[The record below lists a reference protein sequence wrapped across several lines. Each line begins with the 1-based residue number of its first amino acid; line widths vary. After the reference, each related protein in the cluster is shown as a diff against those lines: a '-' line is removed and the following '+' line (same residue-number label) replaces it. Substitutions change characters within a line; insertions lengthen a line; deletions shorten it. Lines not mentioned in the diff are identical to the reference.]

1 MMLQHSS
8 IYHVDKSV
16 HSKRGFILL
25 VVVVFFRCLL
35 PTVQNTSDILWC
47 FVVARI
53 FMLNFLFI
61 YIDTKRTRRGM
72 KRVKR
77 ESEREKWSAEKNIRE
92 NLCHWTW
99 TWMNNKREK
108 KRIMTNGNLSQIW
121 IMWRPDFARLSISL
135 HTFYMYIEWRN
146 INWQYFWLSCAQLTA
161 RKTIGKYFHRW
172 HDSYKRKLIF
182 LSLATC
188 LNSLTHSSACRIRKK
203 ESKSESEKKNMS
215 QK

>member
-1 MMLQHSS
+1 MSTRVCTAREDLFCLLLLFFS
-8 IYHVDKSV
+8 
-16 HSKRGFILL
+16 LL
-25 VVVVFFRCLL
+25 VTNCAKYQWYLVVFRRC
-35 PTVQNTSDILWC
+35 
-47 FVVARI
+47 A
-53 FMLNFLFI
+53 NFYAEFSI
-61 YIDTKRTRRGM
+61 HIHRYKENKTGDEPSQKGKRKGKVER
-72 KRVKR
+72 
-77 ESEREKWSAEKNIRE
+77 REKHTRKFMSLNM
-92 NLCHWTW
+92 N
-99 TWMNNKREK
+99 MNNKREK

-188 LNSLTHSSACRIRKK
+188 LYSLTHSSACRIRKK
-203 ESKSESEKKNMS
+203 ERERESKSESEKKKMS